1 MAMVASRAMDAPF
14 VRPQAAELLR
24 RLKEP
29 RRFIQ
34 SISGARQVGKTTL
47 ALQVARRSKLP
58 CHFASA
64 DEPTLRAGAGWIASQ
79 WEEARRLAGTAG
91 NRGALLMLD
100 EVQKIPR
107 WSETV
112 KGLWDEDTRTRRK
125 VKAVLLGSAPLLI
138 GRGLTESLAGRFET
152 LHLPHWSF
160 TEMWQAFG
168 WDWKRYLFYGG
179 YPGAASFIRN
189 PARWSRYIKDSLI
202 ETTVSRDVLL
212 LSRVDKP
219 ALLRQLF
226 EISCAYSGQ
235 ILSYRKLAGQLH
247 DKGNI
252 TTLAHYLDLLAGA
265 GTLAGLQ
272 KYTGSAVARRRSM
285 PKLQVFNTAL
295 ITAQSGM
302 TMREMFADEPLLGR
316 LTESAVGAHLLNA
329 AAGGEC
335 ELFYWRHHNHE
346 VDFVLRKGKKLVA
359 IEVKSGKA
367 PETFPGLDVF
377 AKAFKPTR
385 RLLVGKGGIAVE
397 KFLSTPVTWWL
408 K

>member
-1 MAMVASRAMDAPF
+1 MDTQF
-14 VRPQAAELLR
+14 IRPQAAELVR

-47 ALQVARRSKLP
+47 AMQVAERSKLP
-58 CHFASA
+58 GHFASA
-64 DEPTLRAGAGWIASQ
+64 DEPTLRAGDGWIASQ
-79 WEEARRLAGTAG
+79 WEEARRLAGAAR
-91 NRGALLMLD
+91 NKSALLILD

-112 KGLWDEDTRTRRK
+112 KGLWDEDTRARRK
-125 VKAVLLGSAPLLI
+125 VKVVLLGSAPLLI

-160 TEMWQAFG
+160 TEMRQAFG
-168 WDWKRYLFYGG
+168 WDLKRYLFYGA
-179 YPGAASFIRN
+179 YPGAAPFIRQ
-189 PARWSRYIKDSLI
+189 PERWSRYIKDSLI

-226 EISCAYSGQ
+226 EIGCAYSGQ
-235 ILSYRKLAGQLH
+235 ILSYRKLAGQLN
-247 DKGNI
+247 DQGNI

-265 GTLAGLQ
+265 GALAGLQ

-285 PKLQVFNTAL
+285 PKIQVFNTAL

-302 TMREMFADEPLLGR
+302 SMREVFADRPALGR

-367 PETFPGLDVF
+367 PGVFPGMEAF
-377 AKAFKPTR
+377 AKKFKPTR
-385 RLLVGKGGIAVE
+385 VLLVGKGGVSVDT
-397 KFLSTPVTWWL
+397 FLSAPVARWFR
-408 K
+408 